1 MKKKELNEEVVEETL
16 EEELP
21 EEKVEEKSP
30 ELEPFELAEEV
41 KEGVVID
48 DVAHENVEEE
58 IAPEVIV
65 REDGV
70 ADPVLNRNEAPEDLN
85 YDSEP
90 LARIEE
96 ERKVF
101 LSKYKKQNSLKWV
114 VSLLALAAVITIWI
128 VIPNVAGG
136 ESWSMPVMISSIV
149 GILALLLLYTFWIR
163 RSLNTKMKQYFL
175 TFYSESNKFVF
186 DQEGFDKV
194 EAQIPDK
201 INKEQF
207 TDSELYKDI
216 IEVGSRGLTAF
227 EYKGIPAMVCDCA
240 GQIKTEK
247 RIAPAFVGKYLF
259 AASNYEG
266 DDPIIVYIKGDKR
279 SLPPTNVEDKKAVH
293 DDNKFVV
300 WTNNSKWESVI
311 NTAFK
316 KLIGQVKLS
325 NDLVDLAISITK
337 GRMFIAMG
345 YDDPL
350 MVLPLEKPYNPN
362 PVKTYKKD
370 IAVIAKFIE
379 LLNK

>member
-21 EEKVEEKSP
+21 EEKSP

-293 DDNKFVV
+293 DDNKFIV

>member
-1 MKKKELNEEVVEETL
+1 MLYFLRGKNPMDEKELNKEVVEENL
-16 EEELP
+16 EEVP
-21 EEKVEEKSP
+21 
-30 ELEPFELAEEV
+30 AQ
-41 KEGVVID
+41 
-48 DVAHENVEEE
+48 ENEEE
-58 IAPEVIV
+58 IAPEVVV

-70 ADPVLNRNEAPEDLN
+70 ADPVLNRNEAPEDLS

-90 LARIEE
+90 LAHIEE

-128 VIPNVAGG
+128 VIPNVAGK

-163 RSLNTKMKQYFL
+163 RSLNTKMRAYFQV
-175 TFYSESNKFVF
+175 FYEESNKFVF
-186 DQEGFDKV
+186 DQEGFANV
-194 EAQIPDK
+194 EAQSPDK
-201 INKEQF
+201 ISKEQF

-227 EYKGIPAMVCDCA
+227 EYNGVPAMVCDCA

-259 AASNYEG
+259 AASNYDG

-293 DDNKFVV
+293 DDNKYIV
-300 WTNNSKWESVI
+300 WSNNSKWESVV
-311 NTAFK
+311 NTPFK
-316 KLIGQVKLS
+316 KLISQVKLS